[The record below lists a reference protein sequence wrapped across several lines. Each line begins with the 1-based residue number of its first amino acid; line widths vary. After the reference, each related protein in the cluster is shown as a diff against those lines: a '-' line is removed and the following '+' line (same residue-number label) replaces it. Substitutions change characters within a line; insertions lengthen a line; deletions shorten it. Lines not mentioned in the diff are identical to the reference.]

1 MCFHE
6 RCSRSQVGPSS
17 RQSCTEHIYS
27 EMQYRKRSAK
37 LGKVRFPCAY
47 INFLKEL
54 IVVFVHE
61 PVYSLQVLQT
71 VLQFITRVTL
81 YDGVGSGVQLNVKL
95 WTLWLCWASWI
106 LICGL
111 FSTHQ
116 ITENTVVLKLIASK
130 KTFEVTNSFYK
141 PQKALHCYWGKNGY
155 FVWFCIC
162 ITTSNISFKWDFK
175 LRTFKDDWTCLV
187 HLYTQGWSFF

>member
-6 RCSRSQVGPSS
+6 HCSRSQVGPSS

-95 WTLWLCWASWI
+95 WTLWLCWASWF

-116 ITENTVVLKLIASK
+116 ITENTIVLKLIASK
-130 KTFEVTNSFYK
+130 KKLLKLPIPFISLKKLCTVTEVRMAILFDSAYVLQLRIF
-141 PQKALHCYWGKNGY
+141 LSNG
-155 FVWFCIC
+155 IL
-162 ITTSNISFKWDFK
+162 NFKC
-175 LRTFKDDWTCLV
+175 LRTTEHV
-187 HLYTQGWSFF
+187 